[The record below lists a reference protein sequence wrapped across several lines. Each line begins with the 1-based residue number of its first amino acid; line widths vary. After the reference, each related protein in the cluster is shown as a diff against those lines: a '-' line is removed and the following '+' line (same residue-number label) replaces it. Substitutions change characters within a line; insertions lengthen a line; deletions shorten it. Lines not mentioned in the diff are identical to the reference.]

1 MNDLEKIREA
11 IEFLGLS
18 EDFTLEEVRKIKGF
32 YAKKYHPD
40 NHGETLEEKEQL
52 DDKLGIIFGH
62 CSTLMSYAKLHK
74 MEIDEK
80 FKNEGSEFRKKI
92 VSDKLKYKQESVTQ
106 LVNKY
111 MISLNNIVGFAEL
124 RKLRREYEFEL
135 NKVLDNLK
143 KAEDFNL
150 EVKKKSW
157 ARAFKYKFDKTWSS
171 KDNMEET
178 VRKTKTFLTILE
190 LIQNAKKDNIDSLIS
205 KLGYVEFND
214 YEHDVDI
221 IKNVMNEF
229 TLYINIETGSY
240 AFVDRIDKDDVY
252 YRKQL
257 SDELTKGSTKKF
269 LQLHISLEEFL
280 RKAVYV
286 GNREVALYKVTTN
299 GKEFIRGD
307 SNDAIIGR
315 YLYYEYDSELMLMYK
330 QSEPFE
336 NFIFC
341 ATPRSPN
348 INVRYQFE
356 FANLPKK
363 EEPENGKYQDKQ
375 IVYDKLI
382 TQIKNNKLRREK
394 TENMGSSI
402 KR

>member
-1 MNDLEKIREA
+1 MDDLEKIRKA
-11 IEFLGLS
+11 IDFLGLS
-18 EDFTLEEVRKIKGF
+18 EDFTLEEVRKIRKF
-32 YAKKYHPD
+32 YGGEYHPD
-40 NHGETLEEKEQL
+40 NHGETLAEKKQLEEKL
-52 DDKLGIIFGH
+52 KIINGH
-62 CSTLMSYAKLHK
+62 CSTLIDYAKMHK

-111 MISLNNIVGFAEL
+111 MISLNNIIGFAEL
-124 RKLRREYEFEL
+124 RKLRREYEIEL

-171 KDNMEET
+171 KDSMEET

-205 KLGYVEFND
+205 KLGYIEFSD

-269 LQLHISLEEFL
+269 LQFHISLEEFL

-286 GNREVALYKVTTN
+286 GNSEVVLYKVTPN

-336 NFIFC
+336 NFAFH
-341 ATPRSPN
+341 ATPRSPY
-348 INVRYQFE
+348 IDTIYRFE
-356 FANLPKK
+356 FANRSKK
-363 EEPENGKYQDKQ
+363 EEPENGKYRDRQ
-375 IVYDKLI
+375 VTYDTLI
-382 TQIKNNKLRREK
+382 TQIKNNKLRRK
-394 TENMGSSI
+394 KAENIGSSI

>member
-11 IEFLGLS
+11 IEFLGLN

-124 RKLRREYEFEL
+124 RKLRREYEIEL

-171 KDNMEET
+171 KNNMEET

-221 IKNVMNEF
+221 IKNIMNEF

-286 GNREVALYKVTTN
+286 GKREVALYKVTTN

-363 EEPENGKYQDKQ
+363 EEPENGKYRDRQV
-375 IVYDKLI
+375 VYDKLI

-394 TENMGSSI
+394 TEKMGSSI

>member
-80 FKNEGSEFRKKI
+80 FKNEGSKFRKKI

-124 RKLRREYEFEL
+124 RKLRKEYEIEL

-375 IVYDKLI
+375 VVYDKLI